1 MMNAAAARGI
11 GLLVVIALIF
21 MAGWNF
27 NGWRLGK
34 QHAEYRE
41 AAALALAKQQSL
53 AQAQTEYHIAE
64 MAMLDRRHTQ
74 EMEDA
79 KGEIDQL
86 RADVADGRRR
96 LSVRATCRPTVPTDT
111 SAAGLDDAAGPRLTD
126 AAERDYWRLRHRI
139 VRVTAQLTGLQDYVS
154 TICTQTESN

>member
-1 MMNAAAARGI
+1 MARGI
-11 GLLVVIALIF
+11 GLLALVAAIF
-21 MAGWNF
+21 MAGWNA

-41 AAALALAKQQSL
+41 AAALALAKEWQLS
-53 AQAQTEYHIAE
+53 QARTEYHLAE
-64 MAMLDRRHTQ
+64 MALLDRRHTR

-79 KGEIDQL
+79 QIEIDQL

-96 LSVRATCRPTVPTDT
+96 LSVRATCEPAVPPGTG
-111 SAAGLDDAAGPRLTD
+111 APGLDDAASPRLTD
-126 AAERDYWRLRHRI
+126 AAERDYWHLRHRI

-154 TICTQTESN
+154 TICTQAESN